1 MFTFQ
6 VTVCQERSILINI
19 AEFYERVASGARE
32 ETLTLGIE
40 GHDEQANRARAE
52 LADALLAEKDRSDR
66 FLPRV
71 FALEIAA
78 AARGDLQ
85 MVVNDPMNR

>member
-32 ETLTLGIE
+32 EALTLGIE
-40 GHDEQANRARAE
+40 GHDEQV
-52 LADALLAEKDRSDR
+52 
-66 FLPRV
+66 LPRV
-71 FALEIAA
+71 FALEIVA